1 MTVGELLDRISSR
14 ELTEWMIFDQ
24 HEPIGDAR
32 MDVLF
37 ALLDSIL
44 ANVNRNP
51 VVRREPYSTSDFLP
65 DWWVVPKSPEEEAQ
79 ERMNANLRMAELIT
93 AAFGGQDLRKKPCPQ

>member
-1 MTVGELLDRISSR
+1 MPVGELLDRVSSR
-14 ELTEWMIFDQ
+14 ELTEWMIFDK
-24 HEPIGDAR
+24 HEPVGDAR

-51 VVRREPYSTSDFLP
+51 VVRKETFTIADFIP
-65 DWWVVPKSPEEEAQ
+65 DWWPVPQSPEQEALK
-79 ERMNANLRMAELIT
+79 RMNANLSMAELIT
-93 AAFGGQDLRKKPCPQ
+93 HALGGQDLRER

>member
-1 MTVGELLDRISSR
+1 MTVGELLNRINSR
-14 ELTEWMIFDQ
+14 ELTEWMIFDK

-37 ALLDSIL
+37 ALSDSIL

-51 VVRREPYSTSDFLP
+51 AVRKEPFSISDFIP
-65 DWWVVPKSPEEEAQ
+65 DWWAVPKSPKEEALG
-79 ERMNANLRMAELIT
+79 RMKANLMMAEVIT
-93 AAFGGQDLRKKPCPQ
+93 AAFGGQDLRKP